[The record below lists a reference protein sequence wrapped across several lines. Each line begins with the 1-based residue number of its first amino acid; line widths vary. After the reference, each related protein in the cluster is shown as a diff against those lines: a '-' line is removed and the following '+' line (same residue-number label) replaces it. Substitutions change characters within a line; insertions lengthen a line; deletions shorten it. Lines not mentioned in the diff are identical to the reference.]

1 MKKLFIVLAM
11 VLPMVASAQK
21 FGHINTTE
29 LFTQMPEMAQ
39 VKLKMDTIQSQYE
52 TQISMMQ
59 EEIQKK
65 YQEYQQ
71 QQATMPDAIKQVREQ
86 EIQDMQQRLQLFYQ
100 NAEQDIQKKQQE
112 LVAPLHEKMS
122 KAIQAVGEKLGFTYI
137 FESAAMVYIAP
148 TAVDVTADVKKEL
161 GMK

>member
-1 MKKLFIVLAM
+1 
-11 VLPMVASAQK
+11 MVASAQK

-148 TAVDVTADVKKEL
+148 TAADVTADVKKEL

>member
-100 NAEQDIQKKQQE
+100 NAEQDVQKKQQE

-122 KAIQAVGEKLGFTYI
+122 KAIKAVGEKQGFTYI